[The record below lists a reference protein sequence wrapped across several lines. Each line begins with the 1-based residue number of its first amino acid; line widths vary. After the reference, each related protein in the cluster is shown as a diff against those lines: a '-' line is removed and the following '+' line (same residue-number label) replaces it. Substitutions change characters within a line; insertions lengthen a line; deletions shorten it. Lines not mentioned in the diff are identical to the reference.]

1 MLNHRYIASIVV
13 AASAIL
19 ASTAAFAHPKL
30 LSSTPAD
37 KAEVAAPA
45 KMEL

>member
-19 ASTAAFAHPKL
+19 ASTVLHLRIPSCCLPRPPTKPK
-30 LSSTPAD
+30 
-37 KAEVAAPA
+37 
-45 KMEL
+45 